1 MEQFREF
8 LYRDS
13 LIAKIRGFFILP
25 IAGDRALLLFL
36 DSFEIGITP
45 S

>member
-25 IAGDRALLLFL
+25 YFMFFDH
-36 DSFEIGITP
+36 SV
-45 S
+45 